1 MESKSTSKA
10 IAVDK
15 DKLTDY
21 IIDNC
26 PLLLTT
32 VEGSSW
38 CHKKRDRSCLV
49 PRYEREHCP
58 RDCPHM
64 AERAEWECDGG
75 KCSYVKKIIKE
86 MKAT

>member
-10 IAVDK
+10 ITVDK

-32 VEGSSW
+32 VEGVE
-38 CHKKRDRSCLV
+38 LV
-49 PRYEREHCP
+49 SQE
-58 RDCPHM
+58 
-64 AERAEWECDGG
+64 A
-75 KCSYVKKIIKE
+75 
-86 MKAT
+86 